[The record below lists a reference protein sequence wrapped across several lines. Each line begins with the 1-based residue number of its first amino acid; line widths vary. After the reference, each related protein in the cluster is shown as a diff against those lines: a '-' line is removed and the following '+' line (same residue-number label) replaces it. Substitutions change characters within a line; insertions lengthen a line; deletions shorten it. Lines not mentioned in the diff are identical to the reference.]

1 MTVDQHINV
10 NSSIRII
17 LSTALISVSIK
28 DGVAGKSSLASMIC
42 TFNLHEIV
50 KDINVYTIFVPF
62 AKDILSRLVVTV
74 LVHNPIYVKL

>member
-1 MTVDQHINV
+1 M
-10 NSSIRII
+10 II
-17 LSTALISVSIK
+17 VILKYYYSCLKLLMVK
-28 DGVAGKSSLASMIC
+28 EDGVAGKSSLASMIC

-62 AKDILSRLVVTV
+62 AKDILSLLVVAV